1 MFNLF
6 KKFKHIPEKNKII
19 FYGKVAFFKNLLFF
33 AFKVIVGLLFKSWFL
48 IAIAIFGLFIGYV
61 KNNCAYGLK
70 KSKDN
75 IKDIHLYIKGGAVL
89 ATSSLVYLTYSIL
102 QIYIPYN
109 AHYHMSIAVIITVFA
124 VYKILASIYGM
135 AKVSGKTMLIKEYK
149 LTNFAAAINNVVLS
163 QIAIFSFV
171 NFDNS
176 EIYNTILGIVAGSII
191 FAVGLYLTIDGI
203 IKKRKYYSIIKKYPN
218 ILKYINSNNSQKY

>member
-1 MFNLF
+1 M
-6 KKFKHIPEKNKII
+6 
-19 FYGKVAFFKNLLFF
+19 
-33 AFKVIVGLLFKSWFL
+33 
-48 IAIAIFGLFIGYV
+48 

-124 VYKILASIYGM
+124 VYKILAS
-135 AKVSGKTMLIKEYK
+135 
-149 LTNFAAAINNVVLS
+149 
-163 QIAIFSFV
+163 
-171 NFDNS
+171 
-176 EIYNTILGIVAGSII
+176 
-191 FAVGLYLTIDGI
+191 
-203 IKKRKYYSIIKKYPN
+203 
-218 ILKYINSNNSQKY
+218 

>member
-6 KKFKHIPEKNKII
+6 KKFKRIPEKNKII

-48 IAIAIFGLFIGYV
+48 IAVAIFGLFIGYV

-75 IKDIHLYIKGGAVL
+75 IKDIQLYIKGGAVL
-89 ATSSLVYLTYSIL
+89 ATSSLVYLAYSIL

-109 AHYHMSIAVIITVFA
+109 AHYHMSIAIIITVFA
-124 VYKILASIYGM
+124 VYRILVSVYGM

-171 NFDNS
+171 KFENS
-176 EIYNTILGIVAGSII
+176 AIYNTILGIVAGSII

-203 IKKRKYYSIIKKYPN
+203 MKKRKYYSIIKKYPN
-218 ILKYINSNNSQKY
+218 ILKYINSNNSQK

>member
-6 KKFKHIPEKNKII
+6 KKFKRIPEKNKII

-33 AFKVIVGLLFKSWFL
+33 AFKIIIGLLFKSWFL

-61 KNNCAYGLK
+61 KNNCSYGLK
-70 KSKDN
+70 KNKDN
-75 IKDIHLYIKGGAVL
+75 IKDIHSYIKGGVVL
-89 ATSSLVYLTYSIL
+89 ATSSLVYLAYSIL

-109 AHYHMSIAVIITVFA
+109 AQYHMSIAVIITVFA
-124 VYKILASIYGM
+124 VYKILVSIYGM

-163 QIAIFSFV
+163 QIAIFSFID
-171 NFDNS
+171 FKYAD
-176 EIYNTILGIVAGSII
+176 IYNSVLGILGGSII

-203 IKKRKYYSIIKKYPN
+203 VKKKKYYAIVKKYPN
-218 ILKYINSNNSQKY
+218 ILKYINVKNSQK